1 MRFPRDDRRNGL
13 RASSFE
19 VGNRAGL
26 VIGTHSVVYSYEKFQ
41 PGRPASNSRNKTK
54 MVEHK
59 LELFATVI
67 ALWTLVT
74 LLIKLIRILLKL
86 KYIQDKNCAI
96 LAAKLRK

>member
-1 MRFPRDDRRNGL
+1 MRFPRDDRRIGL

-19 VGNRAGL
+19 ADNRAGS
-26 VIGTHSVVYSYEKFQ
+26 VIGTHSVVYSYGKFQ

-67 ALWTLVT
+67 ALVT
-74 LLIKLIRILLKL
+74 LLIKLIRILLK
-86 KYIQDKNCAI
+86 
-96 LAAKLRK
+96 